1 MNDTQQWR
9 DALRN
14 SGGSAGE
21 LRNVDEVL
29 RNLRALTS
37 ANDAVLTDPQHMKD
51 LLTAAA
57 ENAKKADF
65 SVRQRTDTT
74 SDALFLAS
82 AEEAPPKY
90 QQQVSDYFKG
100 LSRAGAVAAPAP
112 AASSKG
118 K

>member
-1 MNDTQQWR
+1 MNDAQQWR

-14 SGGSAGE
+14 TGGTAGE
-21 LRNVDEVL
+21 LRNVDEML
-29 RNLRALTS
+29 RNLRAITG
-37 ANDAVLTDPQHMKD
+37 ANDSTLTDPQRIKD

-57 ENAKKADF
+57 DNAKKADF
-65 SVRQRTDTT
+65 SVRQRTDAT

-100 LSRAGAVAAPAP
+100 LSRAGATAAAQPAP
-112 AASSKG
+112 RANSK
-118 K
+118 